1 VTPTTDIRDATAA
14 YEKWLGARVPL
25 IAPDLARKHDAM
37 RRDRFSFMRAT
48 YYRWAQLWPDAC
60 EHEAGAPRVLA
71 VGDLHVD
78 NFGTWRDAEGR
89 LVWGVND
96 LDEAWRLPFT
106 NDLIRLAVSARIAVE
121 EHALALD
128 ADAAIDTILEGYRE
142 GLAAPPTPFVLAEA
156 HPTLHRMA
164 TARLKDPEQF
174 WDKLRASRFVT
185 SPVPAAALVALRR
198 AMPDRESPKR
208 LQHRIAGLGSLGRPR
223 YVAVMEWHGGLIAR
237 EAKPIV
243 ASAAAWA
250 AGKRASVPP
259 LYGKLLA
266 TAVRCPDPFVFPS
279 GRWLVRR
286 LAPDCSRIDLEA
298 LPRERD
304 EARLMHAMG
313 RETANIHLG
322 SIDAKKLAADL
333 RKRPKR
339 WLGKAVD
346 RMTGALERDWKEWRK
361 GR

>member
-1 VTPTTDIRDATAA
+1 MPDIRAATAA

-37 RRDRFSFMRAT
+37 RGDRFSFMRAT

-142 GLAAPPTPFVLAEA
+142 GLAAPPAPFVLAEA
-156 HPTLHRMA
+156 HPSAAPNGHRA
-164 TARLKDPEQF
+164 PQGSRTVLGQVARVAIRDVARARRGARRAAPRDARPREPQAHPASHRGTRIARPAALRGGHGVARRADRARSETDRRVGRGVGGGQARERARRSTASCWRPRCDVPIPSYFRADAGSCDGSRPIAHASISKHC
-174 WDKLRASRFVT
+174 RAS
-185 SPVPAAALVALRR
+185 AMRR
-198 AMPDRESPKR
+198 A
-208 LQHRIAGLGSLGRPR
+208 
-223 YVAVMEWHGGLIAR
+223 
-237 EAKPIV
+237 
-243 ASAAAWA
+243 
-250 AGKRASVPP
+250 
-259 LYGKLLA
+259 
-266 TAVRCPDPFVFPS
+266 
-279 GRWLVRR
+279 
-286 LAPDCSRIDLEA
+286 
-298 LPRERD
+298 
-304 EARLMHAMG
+304 
-313 RETANIHLG
+313 
-322 SIDAKKLAADL
+322 
-333 RKRPKR
+333 
-339 WLGKAVD
+339 
-346 RMTGALERDWKEWRK
+346 
-361 GR
+361 